1 MSVINKALSELA
13 SAEQQRALH
22 DKKTQ
27 DTDSQLEQKNSRP
40 AHSAPLKPAQIKKH
54 KPSYKYLTAA
64 MITAGCFALGGWAAG
79 YVFFAPSQSPV
90 ETTPKAP
97 EALAPQPLVV
107 QTESTVQQP
116 SPAESSEK
124 LGQPAAI
131 SPTHK
136 QVSAREADI
145 YEEPQ
150 VMKSIELEDKISAI
164 SSEVVSEPFVPTFDP
179 QLKKTPPVNDQV
191 VVATVEK
198 STPFVEEPV
207 KPENLVKPYKAP
219 KQEPQKELFDSQMVV
234 KTVNLSLPQLAEH
247 SIQSAK
253 DALEANDS
261 ARAIQAYYSAL
272 SYTPKNESVRQQLA
286 ALLYGRKQPQK
297 ALRVLQQGIELNK
310 NSELLRVT
318 LSKLLVREK
327 QPEAALAVLEYIP
340 ETASS
345 EYIAM
350 RGALSQQQIHSN
362 LATESYLMLVAQ
374 EPNNGR
380 WWLGLAISYD
390 QAAKP
395 SEALKAYKKALVRV
409 GVSASSQ
416 QFVRQRIKALSA
428 MEEKANAN

>member
-1 MSVINKALSELA
+1 MSVINKALSDLA
-13 SAEQQRALH
+13 SAEQKRTLH
-22 DKKTQ
+22 DKSTQ
-27 DTDSQLEQKNSRP
+27 SQSTQSEHKEALLAS
-40 AHSAPLKPAQIKKH
+40 SARLKPAQIKKH
-54 KPSYKYLTAA
+54 KPSYTFLIGS
-64 MITAGCFALGGWAAG
+64 MIAAGCFALGGWTAG
-79 YVFFAPSQSPV
+79 YVFFAPDSAAEIPSSVTSVSASKNVAPQVNPVAKNPETIESVVDSNSPV
-90 ETTPKAP
+90 VA
-97 EALAPQPLVV
+97 
-107 QTESTVQQP
+107 
-116 SPAESSEK
+116 
-124 LGQPAAI
+124 

-136 QVSAREADI
+136 QVTAIETAI
-145 YEEPQ
+145 YEEPPALGKAKQ
-150 VMKSIELEDKISAI
+150 P
-164 SSEVVSEPFVPTFDP
+164 EVVSTIPSEAVNKPFTPTFDP
-179 QLKKTPPVNDQV
+179 KLKKELPANDEV
-191 VVATVEK
+191 VVTKVEK
-198 STPFVEEPV
+198 STPFIEVPV
-207 KPENLVKPYKAP
+207 KPANLVKPYKAP
-219 KQEPQKELFDSQMVV
+219 PQESKPESFDSQMVV

-253 DALEANDS
+253 DALESNDS

-272 SYTPKNESVRQQLA
+272 SYTPNNESVRQHLA

-310 NSELLRVT
+310 NSELLRIT
-318 LSKLLVREK
+318 LSKLLVREQ

-390 QAAKP
+390 QDSKP

-428 MEEKANAN
+428 MGETVHAN